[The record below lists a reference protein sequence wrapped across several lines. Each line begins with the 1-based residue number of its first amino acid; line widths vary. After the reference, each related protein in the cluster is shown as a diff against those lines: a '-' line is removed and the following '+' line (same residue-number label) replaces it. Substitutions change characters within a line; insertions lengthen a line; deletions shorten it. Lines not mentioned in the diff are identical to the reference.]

1 MTNLNK
7 VNLNKPIQMV
17 DLSKP
22 VRLYL
27 KPYRRTP
34 EDDLHDLREREWKDE
49 INRQACREFLRRNPS
64 GRINF
69 N

>member
-1 MTNLNK
+1 MNNLNK
-7 VNLNKPIQMV
+7 VNLKKAIQLV

-22 VRLYL
+22 IRTYPKSYV
-27 KPYRRTP
+27 RTP
-34 EDDLHDLREREWKDE
+34 EDDLYDKREREWKDE